1 MYGLSISVSFCEAS
15 SRVTA
20 PPLTDSDITCCSQ
33 QALLEHKREVAA
45 ENDELKGHV
54 AALTDAKTALEKD
67 NDRLSKSSA
76 ALENERNDVQAQV
89 TAALLLRLLIQMH
102 ERTLVRVVVQSV
114 VHLCWLKCCIM
125 LPACSL
131 PPSVKNGINC
141 SKKKVT

>member
-89 TAALLLRLLIQMH
+89 IAALLLRLLIQIH
-102 ERTLVRVVVQSV
+102 ERMLGSVLVQTVVY
-114 VHLCWLKCCIM
+114 LCLLQCCMM
-125 LPACSL
+125 LCVCSFPL
-131 PPSVKNGINC
+131 SAKNGIN
-141 SKKKVT
+141 